1 LILNKHMKSLSSK
14 TYQCGVTI
22 QGLTTLAGTT
32 YLTGITNTTSWEHVI
47 VGTTAQGQIYTRTYA
62 QFMTDVATGIGLS
75 GYVPTSRTLSING
88 TTYDLTANRSWTID
102 TVAYT
107 SRLQHQV
114 KAGVAI
120 NKGQA
125 VYVTSADGT
134 NMIVGLA
141 SNASEATSSKTMGL
155 LDATVVING
164 FANVVTEGLLAGL
177 DTSTAGSEG
186 DPVWLGTGGNLI
198 YGLINKPYAPA
209 HLVFIGIVTRK
220 NINNGE
226 IFVKVQNGFE
236 LNEIHDVDLK
246 TTVPVNG
253 HILGFDGTLWV
264 NKTIAGWLG
273 YTPANASGTTN
284 YLSKFTGAN
293 TLGNSKIVDN
303 GSNIQFLVNS
313 QNANSKFYMSPVHS
327 DGRINLNAVAG
338 TNDYTILR
346 TWHTGNTVGLGN
358 GSTFGSALST
368 YYDSVLIGTSGAL
381 YFMNGTFGPLNV
393 PYRLG
398 ITTSSTITYFS
409 TGVENNTTNL
419 ESNAFQFT
427 AKAHTFYTGTTTGN
441 QSSPN
446 QYTPLFLSTAGNVV
460 VGSTTDS
467 GYKLDVAGTGRFTG
481 NLTVSTGG
489 SGTNTFN
496 GNVNYLFAN
505 QNNVY
510 GLVDLQNA
518 AGQSVFFKVTGT
530 PTAGTGFDYFW
541 ISGTTT
547 SSTVGTVRNIFNVS
561 PTYNLTG
568 AFTGIMRG
576 FYYNPTLTSMTG
588 ATHRGVEIA
597 SGDFVWGN
605 GYSSIYGDSIEG
617 FVQFQSSGNSTKI
630 WIRPS
635 SNQGGFNG
643 NYWGYLENSG
653 YTTTL
658 KSGGYQ
664 DLSLAGES
672 IRFKN
677 QHLVEHARFASST
690 NNFLIGTATD
700 SGYKLDVNGTARI
713 NSSLYVTDPAYTGA
727 GRFYQAANAT
737 TIISGGPAGENIT
750 FGPSNRVFINAGQS
764 RFPGGSV
771 QIAASLTLGSLNATG
786 TNMLLM
792 QGSVTAGSALGRGIG
807 METSLIAAAN
817 NDVLVGLDVNPTFT
831 NGAFTGVTNYGARI
845 TSSIGSDGT
854 NLYSGFVT
862 RIQNTKDYDNVNGV
876 LLLVNQNGGVPGYFI
891 RAVNAQ
897 GGGQTR
903 FYVDGTGG
911 LYSIGNGTFGGD
923 VVTTKVR
930 WNTDG
935 DGWIGDGGLDGT
947 FMVVTNGT
955 ERYRVTPNGNLLI
968 GTTTDSGYKLDVE
981 GNVRLGVGYQLYFN
995 NSNVGIYRDSNT
1007 LRLGGFGGVEILSS
1021 ATNISSQSIR
1031 MKVFDT
1037 GNVAIGTTIDSGYKF
1052 DVNGSARV
1060 KGSSLTISASGVS
1073 SPPPANYVALNFDD
1087 SPNHHE
1093 NWFAINSK
1101 KDIPGFGTNYDRI
1114 IFPTMG
1120 NDSSTWQF
1128 NALGTYSRIQ
1138 ISARNSTSGN
1148 YLDLTNSSI
1157 SFCAP
1162 WTVASIDRTNRKLVF
1177 GNMSTDVHHLPV
1189 YDLVIKGAQPFESNY
1204 GYSNGGN
1211 VVIYGGTPST
1221 TPVGNYG
1228 NVILAHDGTAAR
1240 GYVGIG
1246 TTSPTQLLHV
1256 AGNLRLTGAFYDS
1269 NNSAGTAGQILK
1281 STATGTDW
1289 VSLSEITGVDG
1300 TGTAN
1305 YLAKWSDADTIT
1317 TSLIYDNGTNI
1328 TVGTSTGTVYLN
1340 SNIGSGAAV
1349 DINGQ
1354 YKFYYAQLQGNGSAY
1369 FTTYVT
1375 VGATGNLG
1383 ATLNVKGAG
1392 ATSSTKSLYIAN
1404 SDNTRTLSY
1413 TDDGKLTLSNGTYTT
1428 KWYTGS
1434 GYSPTLEFSAQGNI
1448 TWGNGAIFKFY
1459 GTGDTTEY
1467 RLENG
1472 TFHTTNSQAR
1482 FYAGGSGYLGFET
1495 IGATTAYD
1503 AIGAVFTDNNTV
1515 SLRFFYKNTASDIE
1529 GMRLTSNGNFL
1540 VGTTTD
1546 SGYKLDVNGTARIQ
1560 GNLTVS
1566 SGNQLRLNDSTNAN
1580 TATISYSST
1589 GQQGPGVVSAWGG
1602 NGVFG
1607 WNNSV
1612 FNLLHAG
1619 TGNDV
1624 ILLNRSVLSA
1634 GTTSGN
1640 ALWLTGYGSFAPT
1653 TGTNSF
1659 NAVNIGT
1666 TYNATGG
1673 TSTIRGIYYNPVL
1686 TSMTGVTHRAIETVT
1701 GDVLFA
1707 TTSGSVGIGTTSPA
1721 GSLHIQKNNSNFSTE
1736 AIKITGTPLSNVT
1749 DGTSATEGYGL
1760 YLSYNVS
1767 GNRQFVFADTV
1778 SGAGVR
1784 YIGNNLDGFNKI
1796 TQSRADIT
1804 IGTETNGAHIG
1815 IPVSNTQFSA
1825 SNLSGTASKIVTE
1838 IKGAASQSGNYLNVS
1853 SSSGTGDILSILST
1867 GNVGIGTT
1875 SPAYKLHVK
1884 SDTDVVQVIESTTDV
1899 TYTQYYNLS
1908 SGTGGSGNGLT
1919 IGLNTT
1925 SALVWYREA
1934 GDLLLGTNNTER
1946 VRILAGGNVGIGVT
1960 TPLDSLQVKDVIS
1973 IGSVGNAGIL
1983 YLRRPSDGA
1992 VLGKFYNSGNYTIL
2006 QESQGA
2012 GGILQTGY
2020 GTTSLKWSGISGNPR
2035 VGIGFDGTLLAT
2047 AHIQGAGSSSSTTSL
2062 LVQNSS
2068 GASMLQVRDD
2078 NFTVI
2083 GPNGLAIDNFNCV
2096 LYRTSFNSQSISFHG
2111 SRLSFADATGFV
2123 FSNDYIS
2130 TPAAS
2135 AIFDIQ
2141 STTKGFL
2148 QPRLTTTQKNAI
2160 STPATGLQVYD
2171 STLNKNALYNGS
2183 VWQSIAT
2190 ETWVTSQAYVPQART
2205 LTINGTTYD
2214 LSANRSWTIATT
2226 TPGGS
2231 DTQFQ
2236 YNSSGTLAGASAL
2249 TYNSATNRVGINQAS
2264 PGYDLDVNG
2273 QVRVQDKLRVGNV
2286 NSGNGVVHMSS
2297 TTTINPSATT
2307 IVWSQNVSVG
2317 MCAFIEYYILNNNT
2331 TTDQRAGTIMVTW
2344 NQSGTPTIA
2353 HTETTTPDIGSTTP
2367 VVFTSSL
2374 VGSDARIN
2382 AVNASS
2388 APYTIVMNY
2397 RYF

>member
-1 LILNKHMKSLSSK
+1 MKSLSSK

-518 AGQSVFFKVTGT
+518 AGQNVFFKVTGT

-737 TIISGGPAGENIT
+737 TIISGG
-750 FGPSNRVFINAGQS
+750 
-764 RFPGGSV
+764 
-771 QIAASLTLGSLNATG
+771 
-786 TNMLLM
+786 
-792 QGSVTAGSALGRGIG
+792 
-807 METSLIAAAN
+807 
-817 NDVLVGLDVNPTFT
+817 
-831 NGAFTGVTNYGARI
+831 Y
-845 TSSIGSDGT
+845 
-854 NLYSGFVT
+854 
-862 RIQNTKDYDNVNGV
+862 
-876 LLLVNQNGGVPGYFI
+876 
-891 RAVNAQ
+891 
-897 GGGQTR
+897 
-903 FYVDGTGG
+903 
-911 LYSIGNGTFGGD
+911 
-923 VVTTKVR
+923 
-930 WNTDG
+930 
-935 DGWIGDGGLDGT
+935 
-947 FMVVTNGT
+947 
-955 ERYRVTPNGNLLI
+955 
-968 GTTTDSGYKLDVE
+968 
-981 GNVRLGVGYQLYFN
+981 
-995 NSNVGIYRDSNT
+995 
-1007 LRLGGFGGVEILSS
+1007 
-1021 ATNISSQSIR
+1021 
-1031 MKVFDT
+1031 
-1037 GNVAIGTTIDSGYKF
+1037 
-1052 DVNGSARV
+1052 
-1060 KGSSLTISASGVS
+1060 
-1073 SPPPANYVALNFDD
+1073 
-1087 SPNHHE
+1087 
-1093 NWFAINSK
+1093 
-1101 KDIPGFGTNYDRI
+1101 
-1114 IFPTMG
+1114 
-1120 NDSSTWQF
+1120 
-1128 NALGTYSRIQ
+1128 
-1138 ISARNSTSGN
+1138 
-1148 YLDLTNSSI
+1148 
-1157 SFCAP
+1157 
-1162 WTVASIDRTNRKLVF
+1162 
-1177 GNMSTDVHHLPV
+1177 
-1189 YDLVIKGAQPFESNY
+1189 
-1204 GYSNGGN
+1204 
-1211 VVIYGGTPST
+1211 
-1221 TPVGNYG
+1221 
-1228 NVILAHDGTAAR
+1228 
-1240 GYVGIG
+1240 
-1246 TTSPTQLLHV
+1246 
-1256 AGNLRLTGAFYDS
+1256 
-1269 NNSAGTAGQILK
+1269 
-1281 STATGTDW
+1281 
-1289 VSLSEITGVDG
+1289 
-1300 TGTAN
+1300 
-1305 YLAKWSDADTIT
+1305 
-1317 TSLIYDNGTNI
+1317 
-1328 TVGTSTGTVYLN
+1328 
-1340 SNIGSGAAV
+1340 
-1349 DINGQ
+1349 
-1354 YKFYYAQLQGNGSAY
+1354 
-1369 FTTYVT
+1369 
-1375 VGATGNLG
+1375 
-1383 ATLNVKGAG
+1383 
-1392 ATSSTKSLYIAN
+1392 
-1404 SDNTRTLSY
+1404 
-1413 TDDGKLTLSNGTYTT
+1413 
-1428 KWYTGS
+1428 
-1434 GYSPTLEFSAQGNI
+1434 
-1448 TWGNGAIFKFY
+1448 
-1459 GTGDTTEY
+1459 
-1467 RLENG
+1467 
-1472 TFHTTNSQAR
+1472 
-1482 FYAGGSGYLGFET
+1482 
-1495 IGATTAYD
+1495 
-1503 AIGAVFTDNNTV
+1503 
-1515 SLRFFYKNTASDIE
+1515 
-1529 GMRLTSNGNFL
+1529 
-1540 VGTTTD
+1540 
-1546 SGYKLDVNGTARIQ
+1546 
-1560 GNLTVS
+1560 
-1566 SGNQLRLNDSTNAN
+1566 
-1580 TATISYSST
+1580 
-1589 GQQGPGVVSAWGG
+1589 
-1602 NGVFG
+1602 
-1607 WNNSV
+1607 
-1612 FNLLHAG
+1612 
-1619 TGNDV
+1619 
-1624 ILLNRSVLSA
+1624 
-1634 GTTSGN
+1634 
-1640 ALWLTGYGSFAPT
+1640 
-1653 TGTNSF
+1653 
-1659 NAVNIGT
+1659 
-1666 TYNATGG
+1666 
-1673 TSTIRGIYYNPVL
+1673 
-1686 TSMTGVTHRAIETVT
+1686 
-1701 GDVLFA
+1701 
-1707 TTSGSVGIGTTSPA
+1707 
-1721 GSLHIQKNNSNFSTE
+1721 
-1736 AIKITGTPLSNVT
+1736 
-1749 DGTSATEGYGL
+1749 
-1760 YLSYNVS
+1760 
-1767 GNRQFVFADTV
+1767 
-1778 SGAGVR
+1778 
-1784 YIGNNLDGFNKI
+1784 
-1796 TQSRADIT
+1796 
-1804 IGTETNGAHIG
+1804 
-1815 IPVSNTQFSA
+1815 
-1825 SNLSGTASKIVTE
+1825 
-1838 IKGAASQSGNYLNVS
+1838 
-1853 SSSGTGDILSILST
+1853 
-1867 GNVGIGTT
+1867 
-1875 SPAYKLHVK
+1875 
-1884 SDTDVVQVIESTTDV
+1884 
-1899 TYTQYYNLS
+1899 
-1908 SGTGGSGNGLT
+1908 
-1919 IGLNTT
+1919 
-1925 SALVWYREA
+1925 
-1934 GDLLLGTNNTER
+1934 
-1946 VRILAGGNVGIGVT
+1946 
-1960 TPLDSLQVKDVIS
+1960 
-1973 IGSVGNAGIL
+1973 
-1983 YLRRPSDGA
+1983 
-1992 VLGKFYNSGNYTIL
+1992 
-2006 QESQGA
+2006 
-2012 GGILQTGY
+2012 
-2020 GTTSLKWSGISGNPR
+2020 
-2035 VGIGFDGTLLAT
+2035 
-2047 AHIQGAGSSSSTTSL
+2047 
-2062 LVQNSS
+2062 
-2068 GASMLQVRDD
+2068 
-2078 NFTVI
+2078 
-2083 GPNGLAIDNFNCV
+2083 
-2096 LYRTSFNSQSISFHG
+2096 
-2111 SRLSFADATGFV
+2111 
-2123 FSNDYIS
+2123 
-2130 TPAAS
+2130 
-2135 AIFDIQ
+2135 
-2141 STTKGFL
+2141 
-2148 QPRLTTTQKNAI
+2148 
-2160 STPATGLQVYD
+2160 
-2171 STLNKNALYNGS
+2171 
-2183 VWQSIAT
+2183 
-2190 ETWVTSQAYVPQART
+2190 
-2205 LTINGTTYD
+2205 
-2214 LSANRSWTIATT
+2214 
-2226 TPGGS
+2226 
-2231 DTQFQ
+2231 
-2236 YNSSGTLAGASAL
+2236 
-2249 TYNSATNRVGINQAS
+2249 
-2264 PGYDLDVNG
+2264 
-2273 QVRVQDKLRVGNV
+2273 
-2286 NSGNGVVHMSS
+2286 
-2297 TTTINPSATT
+2297 
-2307 IVWSQNVSVG
+2307 
-2317 MCAFIEYYILNNNT
+2317 
-2331 TTDQRAGTIMVTW
+2331 
-2344 NQSGTPTIA
+2344 
-2353 HTETTTPDIGSTTP
+2353 
-2367 VVFTSSL
+2367 
-2374 VGSDARIN
+2374 
-2382 AVNASS
+2382 
-2388 APYTIVMNY
+2388 
-2397 RYF
+2397 